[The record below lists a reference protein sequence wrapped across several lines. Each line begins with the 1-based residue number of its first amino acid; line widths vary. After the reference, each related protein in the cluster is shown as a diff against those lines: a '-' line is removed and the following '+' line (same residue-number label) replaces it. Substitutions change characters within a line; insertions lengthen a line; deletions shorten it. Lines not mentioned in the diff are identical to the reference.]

1 MKGGALGLAVGLGG
15 GLAGVALAQRRY
27 HAFRSLT
34 LPLKAFLVT
43 SSATFGGII
52 AADHGSRKFE
62 MSRNVQDQY
71 FAERQKAEETRA
83 KEGMTLSERA
93 FDWGRR
99 ERYKIVGAS
108 WVASMIGAFALV
120 GRNPYLTGQQKLV
133 QARVYAQGLT
143 LAVLIA
149 VASFEVSERR
159 REEKA
164 EREGHPI
171 HHDDEDSHDQ
181 SDLWKDMVKAEEQ
194 RLAERD
200 KAIKAQE
207 EKERKNHKHRK
218 APKPQEPKKFAD
230 EDGPEPVP
238 GKKGEG
244 KSMKKTTDQPDKS
257 AVP

>member
-1 MKGGALGLAVGLGG
+1 M
-15 GLAGVALAQRRY
+15 AGVALAQRRY

-43 SSATFGGII
+43 SSGTFAGII
-52 AADHGSRKFE
+52 AADHASRRFE
-62 MSRNVQDQY
+62 SSQNEQTQY
-71 FAERQKAEETRA
+71 YEDRKKAEQERA
-83 KEGMTLSERA
+83 RADMSFSERA
-93 FDWGRR
+93 LEWGRR

-108 WVASMIGAFALV
+108 WVGSMIGAFALV

-149 VASFEVSERR
+149 VASFEIAEQR

-164 EREGHPI
+164 AKEGHPI
-171 HHDDEDSHDQ
+171 KHSDDDEAHGQ

-194 RLAERD
+194 RLSARD
-200 KAIKAQE
+200 QAIKEQE
-207 EKERKNHKHRK
+207 EKDRKSHKKRK
-218 APKPQEPKKFAD
+218 APPPQEPKKYED
-230 EDGPEPVP
+230 EEGPEPVP

-244 KSMKKTTDQPDKS
+244 KSMKAVSDKPDKS